1 MKKTLS
7 VLTVLSL
14 ILLCMLSC
22 GEEHAIKRQVQ
33 KTVDEMCE
41 KNGVDMKIK
50 KFDNFYGCVWKPDGN
65 AEKTITDKYGKK
77 KYDEIESASM
87 KLVAL
92 SVAGHKTDN
101 SVSLKMEAA
110 EIDRIL
116 KDCGITPTSYFTRCS
131 VEMEDPVS
139 GEKAGC
145 VIAMVGNSE
154 HVGYIIDD
162 SSFR

>member
-7 VLTVLSL
+7 VITVLSL

-22 GEEHAIKRQVQ
+22 GEEYAIKRQAQ

-41 KNGVDMKIK
+41 KNGVNMKIK
-50 KFDNFYGCVWKPDGN
+50 KFDKFYGCIWKMGDK
-65 AEKTITDKYGKK
+65 EDKIIIEKYGRR
-77 KYDEIESASM
+77 KYDKIVENSIA
-87 KLVAL
+87 LVSL
-92 SVAGHKTDN
+92 SIAGRKTDN

-139 GEKAGC
+139 GEKARC

-154 HVGYIIDD
+154 QVGYIVDN